1 MVALLK
7 KPGNS
12 LVSLNEQ
19 GKEVG
24 LERTVHTAFKAI
36 IITDIVGFVIG
47 AIAAIIVAVIS

>member
-1 MVALLK
+1 LK
-7 KPGNS
+7 KPGDS

-24 LERTVHTAFKAI
+24 LESTVHTAFKAI